1 MENSYRN
8 FNIYLNSVRK
18 TITYV
23 GEALPNF
30 LVRLYVDPSVELEEL
45 KTFQDFPNVEI
56 VLYLCKSFWDATSK
70 RHKGVFGTFVRFL
83 PLFSGSKIARTH
95 FPILVSDIDVPMSH
109 FMLLKELA
117 ETCPKN
123 GSDMGFLSQ
132 MFPFSWAPQTNRFS
146 ILAGS
151 MVSYTVFPRKTFYLD
166 DLLAETAIAVPL
178 KGRNTHVSHGILSY
192 GIDEHFLN
200 TKLYEMIVSNGL
212 RVSCMERNNVAR
224 VLRSVYYK
232 FLSNSEQSR
241 LKQSLDKVD
250 EVDHVIW
257 YKPQKVSSE
266 HLFRAV
272 DAFVARLPPHVRSQI
287 PPIQHR
293 EILRKYVLQF

>member
-1 MENSYRN
+1 M
-8 FNIYLNSVRK
+8 F
-18 TITYV
+18 
-23 GEALPNF
+23 
-30 LVRLYVDPSVELEEL
+30 
-45 KTFQDFPNVEI
+45 
-56 VLYLCKSFWDATSK
+56 
-70 RHKGVFGTFVRFL
+70 
-83 PLFSGSKIARTH
+83 
-95 FPILVSDIDVPMSH
+95 
-109 FMLLKELA
+109 LKELA

-132 MFPFSWAPQTNRFS
+132 MFPSSWAPQTNRFS

-151 MVSYTVFPRKTFYLD
+151 MVSYTVFPRKTLENYLD

-192 GIDEHFLN
+192 GIDEYFLN

-212 RVSCMERNNVAR
+212 RVSCIERNNVAR
-224 VLRSVYYK
+224 VLRSVYFK
-232 FLSNSEQSR
+232 FLSTSEQSR
-241 LKQSLDKVD
+241 LKHSLDKVD

-272 DAFVARLPPHVRSQI
+272 DAFIARLPPHVRPQI

-293 EILRKYVLQF
+293 KILRKYVLQV